1 MIRYI
6 FLYFA
11 CGLGAMTEWM
21 KEHPKKTLF
30 LITIPLCIIT
40 SLITSLILK

>member
-1 MIRYI
+1 MVKHII
-6 FLYFA
+6 LYMLF
-11 CGLGAMTEWM
+11 GLGTMADWM